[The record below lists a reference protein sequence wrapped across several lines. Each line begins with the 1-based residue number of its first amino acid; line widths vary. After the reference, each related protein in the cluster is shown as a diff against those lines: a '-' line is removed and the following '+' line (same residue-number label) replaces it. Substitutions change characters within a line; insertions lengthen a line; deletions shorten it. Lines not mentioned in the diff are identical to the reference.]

1 MTIQQRQQ
9 ILRILSEKPA
19 RDPLQSLSKEE
30 LLAHIAIAWDDLRV
44 EIVYLEERGYITV
57 KRSYLGTRVFESFY
71 LTPQGI
77 DWSEGQALLP
87 AYTSASKE
95 DAILPF
101 APSQQAGS
109 ALTLF
114 FSYAQEDALL
124 LEELEKHLSL
134 LKHHGL
140 INVWYDREISAGMEW
155 RDQIDMHLNAAQI
168 ILLLVS
174 PDFMAS
180 DYCYSIEMQ
189 RAMERHK
196 SGEARVIPILLRPVS
211 CEGAPFARLQM
222 LPINGKPI
230 TSWSNQDEAFEGVTR
245 GISKAVRELTSI
257 PTHFPPS
264 GSDE

>member
-19 RDPLQSLSKEE
+19 RDPLQTLSKEE
-30 LLAHIAIAWDDLRV
+30 LLAHMAMVWDDLRT
-44 EIVYLEERGYITV
+44 EIGYLEEKGYIIV
-57 KRSYLGTRVFESFY
+57 KRRYLGTRIFDSFY
-71 LTPQGI
+71 LTPHGI
-77 DWSEGQALLP
+77 DWIESQVLP
-87 AYTSASKE
+87 SPDISSSRE
-95 DAILPF
+95 DAIAPF
-101 APSQQAGS
+101 EPSQQTKS

-114 FSYAQEDALL
+114 FSYAQEDILL
-124 LEELEKHLSL
+124 LKELEKHLSM

-155 RDQIDMHLNAAQI
+155 RTQIDAYLNAAQI

-180 DYCYSIEMQ
+180 DYCYSIEMK
-189 RAMERHK
+189 RAMERHERD
-196 SGEARVIPILLRPVS
+196 EARVIPILLRSVS

-230 TSWSNQDEAFEGVTR
+230 TSWSNPDEAFKEVTQS
-245 GISKAVRELTSI
+245 ISQAVREIASTS
-257 PTHFPPS
+257 THFPPS